1 MTASLVM
8 KAMGQV
14 LNLGKLVSDNG
25 GVYKTLKYKLED
37 IGKQLV
43 KVAHGKVT
51 NLFCGDKNRL

>member
-43 KVAHGKVT
+43 KVDHGKVT